1 MTRRLRGNGAQ
12 AGFTLVELAVAM
24 TVMGLL
30 LSVIATTI
38 SGSKR
43 SADTV
48 RQINNLNEEA
58 RLALNRVTRE
68 LRQASSVDSVG
79 APDGAS
85 SVTFWVDF
93 NGNQARDTSAADP
106 EVLTY
111 RWDGNKIL
119 LSAADTS
126 GIPVTQP
133 ILSGEV
139 SAFRLDYRSSRY
151 EYDCNGDGVTAWQEL
166 DATACGPVGNSV
178 GNGNGVLDG
187 AELPFVDSVVLSFR
201 VLEGSRKQDYR
212 TQIDLRN
219 AQ

>member
-1 MTRRLRGNGAQ
+1 MTRRLRPDGPD
-12 AGFTLVELAVAM
+12 AGFTLIELAVAM

-30 LSVIATTI
+30 LSVIAATVT
-38 SGSKR
+38 GSKR

-48 RQINNLNEEA
+48 RQVNNLNEEA
-58 RLALNRVTRE
+58 RLALNRITRE
-68 LRQASSVDSVG
+68 LRQASAVDAVA
-79 APDGAS
+79 APDGAT

-111 RWDGNKIL
+111 RWDGSKIL
-119 LSAADTS
+119 LSAADTAATT
-126 GIPVTQP
+126 VTQP

-139 SAFRLDYRSSRY
+139 SEFRLNYRSSRY
-151 EYDCNGDGVTAWQEL
+151 EYDCSADGITTWQEL
-166 DATACGPVGNSV
+166 DASSCGPVGNTV
-178 GNGNGVLDG
+178 GNGNGVLDA
-187 AELPFVDSVVLSFR
+187 AELPFVDSVVLSFS

>member
-1 MTRRLRGNGAQ
+1 MTGRLRARSGD
-12 AGFTLVELAVAM
+12 AGFTLIELAVAM

-38 SGSKR
+38 TGSKR

-48 RQINNLNEEA
+48 RQVNNLNEEA
-58 RLALNRVTRE
+58 RLALNRITRE
-68 LRQASSVDSVG
+68 LRQASAVDSVA
-79 APDGAS
+79 APDGAT

-93 NGNQARDTSAADP
+93 NGNQVRDTSAADP

-111 RWDGNKIL
+111 RWDGSKIL
-119 LSAADTS
+119 LSAAATATS
-126 GIPVTQP
+126 TVTQP

-151 EYDCNGDGVTAWQEL
+151 EYDCSGDGVTTWQEL
-166 DATACGPVGNSV
+166 DASTCGPVGNTV
-178 GNGNGVLDG
+178 GNGNAVLDA